1 LKQQSNN
8 PIFQEHLLAHISII
22 GTGNMGQAIAS
33 VAGRGGHTVQLLGQD
48 DAATTVSGD
57 IVVLAVPYPAVSAV
71 IADRGKSLA
80 GKIVVDITNPLN
92 FETFDSLVVPA
103 DGSAAAEIAAALPQS
118 RVLKAFNTTF
128 AGTLAAGTVGTLP
141 TTVLIAGDDADAK
154 STLAGVI
161 TSGGLKAVDAGSLRR
176 AREMEAFGFLQLTL
190 AASEKVSW
198 TGGFG
203 VAA

>member
-1 LKQQSNN
+1 MTNL
-8 PIFQEHLLAHISII
+8 SIL
-22 GTGNMGQAIAS
+22 GTGNMGQVIAA
-33 VAGRGGHTVQLLGQD
+33 VAAKGGHSVQQLGEND
-48 DAATTVSGD
+48 LATPVTGD
-57 IVVLAVPYPAVSAV
+57 VVVLAVPYPSVGDV
-71 IADRGKSLA
+71 IEQRGEQLA

-103 DGSAAAEIAAALPQS
+103 DGSAAAEIAAALPSS

-128 AGTLAAGTVGTLP
+128 AGTLAAGTVGPLT

-154 STLAGVI
+154 STLADIV
-161 TSGGLKAVDAGSLRR
+161 TSGGLNAIDAGALKR
-176 AREMEAFGFLQLTL
+176 ARELEAVGFLQLTL
-190 AASEKVSW
+190 AANEKVSW